1 MLGMYCIESIV
12 ILRVNVKTLF
22 IREKKRCSSCVA

>member
-22 IREKKRCSSCVA
+22 IREKKRYSSCAA